1 MKKSILITFIAIA
14 LLSFKEKPV
23 KVDPAVLGNY
33 YLGDSALTK
42 SWTLKQS
49 ADGENKIDFYKGNDK
64 ESIFTV
70 VMKDPIHFKTPH
82 DYSQTIPGQATML
95 WSAKGQ
101 FLDAGKMEIAV
112 QSSDVSAGLKL
123 TFSMESAE
131 KIIYKKR

>member
-1 MKKSILITFIAIA
+1 MKKSVLITLISIF

-23 KVDPAVLGNY
+23 KVDPAVLGSY
-33 YLGDSALTK
+33 YFSDSSQTK

-64 ESIFTV
+64 ETLFTV

-82 DYSQTIPGQATML
+82 EYSQTIPGQATKFL
-95 WSAKGQ
+95 SAKGQ
-101 FLDAGKMEIAV
+101 FLEAGKMELAV
-112 QSSDVSAGLKL
+112 SNSDISAGLKL
-123 TFSMESAE
+123 TFSMEGAE